1 MEFRGFYQDKDFKWT
16 YKSHSGI
23 FIPTV
28 LNNKIQGLR
37 IFLDE
42 KYKKDTESIWFSSNN
57 LYNGTKANNWPIVLK
72 EETVNW
78 IDMYNS
84 KSYNSIIIATEI
96 ILAHKLFNDT
106 HKTVI
111 GIPNNIDKE
120 ILLNIVDRIK
130 VSEVFLYVDQY
141 TIVHTST
148 FIYKNIIETLE
159 QKGIKVNFRLALLHK
174 SCENGMQELKEI
186 QEKAA

>member
-57 LYNGTKANNWPIVLK
+57 LYNGTKANKLPIVLK
-72 EETVNW
+72 
-78 IDMYNS
+78 D
-84 KSYNSIIIATEI
+84 
-96 ILAHKLFNDT
+96 
-106 HKTVI
+106 
-111 GIPNNIDKE
+111 
-120 ILLNIVDRIK
+120 
-130 VSEVFLYVDQY
+130 
-141 TIVHTST
+141 TIVS
-148 FIYKNIIETLE
+148 
-159 QKGIKVNFRLALLHK
+159 
-174 SCENGMQELKEI
+174 
-186 QEKAA
+186 